1 MFMNFDKAYN
11 AFNQSA
17 RIDPKSGRA
26 YLMMGYCA
34 LRTDNKNSA
43 DAAFQRA
50 ARFPKQKK
58 MAKKLLEH
66 LRP

>member
-34 LRTDNKNSA
+34 LQMDKKEAVRT
-43 DAAFQRA
+43 AFQRA
-50 ARFPKQKK
+50 SRFPEQKK
-58 MAKKLLEH
+58 MAKKLLEQ

>member
-1 MFMNFDKAYN
+1 MTYD
-11 AFNQSA
+11 AFGHS
-17 RIDPKSGRA
+17 IKHDPKMGQA

-34 LRTDNKNSA
+34 LHADNKNSA

-50 ARFPKQKK
+50 ARFSEQKK
-58 MAKKLLEH
+58 MAKKLLEQ